1 MGAPVCK
8 RCGKLIENRYRIC
21 GECIVHPPAYR
32 KHSSYSIYEGV
43 LKDIIL
49 LFKYGEIKR
58 LKKIITDYY
67 TAAFKARIAEGFDF
81 LIPVPAD
88 KNRKREFHPIAEI
101 AGMLS
106 GRLEIKIMSDNL
118 VKVKTTEPQAGLS
131 RSKRLKN
138 LAGAFALKDPG
149 KLEGKKIL
157 LIDDVYT
164 TGTTIKQCTKVLVKA
179 DADVVALTL
188 ARSL

>member
-1 MGAPVCK
+1 M
-8 RCGKLIENRYRIC
+8 C

-32 KHSSYSIYEGV
+32 KHFSYSIYEGV

-58 LKKIITDYY
+58 LKRIITEYY
-67 TAAFKARIAEGFDF
+67 VAAFTSRIAEGFDF

-88 KNRKREFHPIAEI
+88 KNRKREFHPITLI

-106 GRLEIKIMSDNL
+106 RRLAIELMSNNL
-118 VKVKTTEPQAGLS
+118 IKVKTTEPQAGLS

-138 LAGAFALKDPG
+138 LAGAFALQYPG
-149 KLEGKKIL
+149 RLAGKKIL

-179 DADVVALTL
+179 KADVVALTL
-188 ARSL
+188 ARSM